1 MISFVRFIECCVNE
15 KRINFQFIQL
25 SLTSCLQIDFMQ
37 PTQFAPHAFATSL
50 DAIDSARKYMDHFA
64 DVLFKL
70 HELQDIYT
78 AGHQLRVGMLCEA
91 IAKELGWAEYYC
103 RRMFQIGL
111 LHDIGKM
118 AIKPEIL
125 HKPGKLT
132 SDEYVYVKTHV
143 VQTFEILKTLPFDY
157 PLAEIVG
164 QHHERMDGTGYPH
177 GLKADQIYPEAKI
190 LIVADVIEAMGNRR
204 TYRAELGIDA
214 ALAEIK
220 KGQATKYDE
229 TVCEAVFHLFH
240 QKGYDLPKNGLEKL
254 FPTTDS

>member
-1 MISFVRFIECCVNE
+1 
-15 KRINFQFIQL
+15 
-25 SLTSCLQIDFMQ
+25 MQ

-50 DAIDSARKYMDHFA
+50 DAVESVRKSMDHFT

-118 AIKPEIL
+118 AIKPEVL

-132 SDEYVYVKTHV
+132 SDEYSYVKTHV

-164 QHHERMDGTGYPH
+164 QHHERIDGSGYPH
-177 GLKADQIYPEAKI
+177 GLTGEQLYPEAKI
-190 LIVADVIEAMGNRR
+190 LIVADVVEAMGNRR
-204 TYRAELGIDA
+204 SYRQELGIDA

-220 KGQATKYDE
+220 KGMSTKYDPL
-229 TVCEAVFHLFH
+229 VCEALFRLFH
-240 QKGYDLPKNGLEKL
+240 EKSYQLPKDGIAHLDAA
-254 FPTTDS
+254 TD